1 MSIKLTREEI
11 LERFNRKFLA
21 FDFACSLPKNN
32 PFAFPMWQCL
42 KSSMCVFDKYD
53 LNFVSTIDY
62 LLFLKKHDVKIDIKD
77 VETFSRTTDE
87 YEAGYLKKN
96 KGEN

>member
-1 MSIKLTREEI
+1 MNINLTREEI
-11 LERFNRKFLA
+11 IERFDRKFLA

-62 LLFLKKHDVKIDIKD
+62 LLFLKKHYVKIDIKD
-77 VETFSRTTDE
+77 VENFSCTLDE
-87 YEAGYLKKN
+87 YEKHYLKQN